1 MNQSSL
7 GGKPELAGI
16 AASVVRHCSPNE
28 AVFPQLSH
36 VAPAPGHDTIEGME
50 LDALFDSEL
59 EEHAAVLASVREEL
73 RAPFRHLVSAC
84 VDSIRNGGKIVLFGN
99 GGSAADAQHLAT
111 ELTVRFVRDR
121 APIPALALTTDSSA
135 LTAIGNDLGFDALF
149 SRQVQALCRPD
160 DVCIG
165 ISTSGNS
172 ENVIRGLVAA
182 RQIGC
187 IAVGFGGRDG
197 GRMKEFAD
205 PYLIVS
211 SSTTSRIQ
219 EMHITLGHMLC
230 GALEKELGLV

>member
-1 MNQSSL
+1 
-7 GGKPELAGI
+7 
-16 AASVVRHCSPNE
+16 
-28 AVFPQLSH
+28 
-36 VAPAPGHDTIEGME
+36 ME

-59 EEHAAVLASVREEL
+59 EEHAVVLASVREAL
-73 RAPFRHLVSAC
+73 RAPFRRLVSAC
-84 VDSIRNGGKIVLFGN
+84 ADSIRNGGKIVFFGN

-111 ELTVRFVRDR
+111 ELTVRLVRDR
-121 APIPALALTTDSSA
+121 VPIPALALTTDSSA

-149 SRQVQALCRPD
+149 ARQVQALCRSGD
-160 DVCIG
+160 ICIG

-172 ENVIRGLVAA
+172 ENVIRGLVEA
-182 RQIGC
+182 RRIGC
-187 IAVGFGGRDG
+187 LAAGFGGRDG

-205 PYLIVS
+205 PFLIVP